1 MITRYIIVSIIS
13 GILFGVMDGLI
24 NANPLAVRLNA
35 VYQPIARK
43 SINLPAGVLIDLLYG
58 FVMAGV
64 FLVLYSSLPG
74 ELEIVKGLSFA
85 LMVWF
90 FRVVM
95 SVASQWM
102 MYITP
107 ARCLLYTTIAGL
119 GEMLVLGVLYGLT
132 LRPVL

>member
-1 MITRYIIVSIIS
+1 MVTRYIIVSIIS

-24 NANPLAVRLNA
+24 NANPLAVRLYA
-35 VYQPIARK
+35 VYKPIARK

-64 FLVLYSSLPG
+64 FLVLYPSLPG
-74 ELEIVKGLSFA
+74 ELGIVKGLSFA

-95 SVASQWM
+95 SAASQWM
-102 MYITP
+102 MYIIP
-107 ARCLLYTTIAGL
+107 ARCFLYTTIAGL
-119 GEMLVLGVLYGLT
+119 GEILVLGVLYGLA
-132 LRPVL
+132 LRPVP

>member
-24 NANPLAVRLNA
+24 NANPLAVRLYA
-35 VYQPIARK
+35 VYKPIARK
-43 SINLPAGVLIDLLYG
+43 SINLPTGVLIDLLYG

-64 FLVLYSSLPG
+64 FWVLYTSLPG
-74 ELEIVKGLSFA
+74 ETGIVKGLSFA

-102 MYITP
+102 MYVIP
-107 ARCLLYTTIAGL
+107 AKCLLYTAIAGL
-119 GEMLVLGVLYGLT
+119 VEMLVLGVLYGLT
-132 LRPVL
+132 LRPAI

>member
-1 MITRYIIVSIIS
+1 MITRYIIISIIS

-24 NANPLAVRLNA
+24 NANPLAVRLYA
-35 VYQPIARK
+35 VYQPIAKK

-64 FLVLYSSLPG
+64 FWVLYPGLPG
-74 ELEIVKGLSFA
+74 ELGIVKGLWFA

-102 MYITP
+102 
-107 ARCLLYTTIAGL
+107 
-119 GEMLVLGVLYGLT
+119 
-132 LRPVL
+132 